1 MTKADLSERDKRL
14 RRTREAMEREGLDA
28 LLVAGKGHWWTG
40 RGYWRYF
47 TNFHLWGHDGLLLIP
62 KEGEPA
68 FTNNSP
74 ALAARIAQEG
84 WVTESRGDVYI
95 VPRMADYIREKGL
108 ATSRIGIAGLRF
120 ILSAGSYAE
129 LQSLLPDATFVSA
142 DDLMD
147 KIRSTKSEL
156 EIVQER
162 ELWTMAKSVMTGF
175 GELVKDAKGVSQR
188 ELIAEA
194 TKPVWAAGS
203 RDLLIFIAEEPGTV
217 EVPADIPLRLDDK
230 LRFHLEICG
239 ESGHWCEITINCAF
253 QPPNDLER
261 KLIEDELI
269 AFEETRKV
277 ARPGNRLSDVAAA
290 FNRVMEQQG
299 WDLGEE
305 TTHFHFHGQGMDTI
319 ERPWFSQKQPWGQSQ
334 DWPLEAGMVFSYHPR
349 RNVVM
354 PEGNWSSGL
363 NEDILITENGAERL
377 SVDWEHRW
385 RSMD

>member
-1 MTKADLSERDKRL
+1 
-14 RRTREAMEREGLDA
+14 
-28 LLVAGKGHWWTG
+28 
-40 RGYWRYF
+40 
-47 TNFHLWGHDGLLLIP
+47 
-62 KEGEPA
+62 
-68 FTNNSP
+68 
-74 ALAARIAQEG
+74 
-84 WVTESRGDVYI
+84 
-95 VPRMADYIREKGL
+95 MADYIREKGL
-108 ATSRIGIAGLRF
+108 ATSRIGIAGFRF

-129 LQSLLPDATFVSA
+129 LHRLLPDVTFVSA

-261 KLIEDELI
+261 KLIEDAKL
-269 AFEETRKV
+269 
-277 ARPGNRLSDVAAA
+277 
-290 FNRVMEQQG
+290 
-299 WDLGEE
+299 
-305 TTHFHFHGQGMDTI
+305 
-319 ERPWFSQKQPWGQSQ
+319 
-334 DWPLEAGMVFSYHPR
+334 
-349 RNVVM
+349 
-354 PEGNWSSGL
+354 
-363 NEDILITENGAERL
+363 
-377 SVDWEHRW
+377 
-385 RSMD
+385 